1 MIDETSGV
9 ALVENTAP
17 LFAGGGIPAVSWSI
31 AKEYPKTIALLF
43 KYSHHQ
49 HKAGEMGKKS
59 GIRKGRHHGKQANGA
74 CVYLLRLSTQ

>member
-31 AKEYPKTIALLF
+31 AKEYPKTIRF
-43 KYSHHQ
+43 
-49 HKAGEMGKKS
+49 
-59 GIRKGRHHGKQANGA
+59 II
-74 CVYLLRLSTQ
+74 